1 MRKYSVGE
9 LTLIA
14 IRIKCLE
21 ELQRLEDILFSLA
34 GEYDKNELGAVFSV
48 MKGKKAVL

>member
-1 MRKYSVGE
+1 MIKYSVGE

-21 ELQRLEDILFSLA
+21 ELQKLEDILLSLA
-34 GEYDKNELGAVFSV
+34 GEYEKNELGAVFTV
-48 MKGKKAVL
+48 MSGKKSVL